1 MILYETK
8 TAAQAVCHFMEH
20 GFKALWPKQRKMS
33 NPEYAWALKIIQ
45 DARSGSVSEK
55 RAKALL
61 EKYGGEQYRVTT
73 SFEVAITH
81 SNGPAFK
88 AALEKFWA
96 ENEGEETETKNT

>member
-8 TAAQAVCHFMEH
+8 TAAQAVCHFREN

-45 DARSGSVSEK
+45 DARAGRVSEK

-73 SFEVAITH
+73 SFEVAVAH

-88 AALEKFWA
+88 EALEKIWA
-96 ENEGEETETKNT
+96 EGGEETETKI